1 MSKIAQRISKE
12 TGIPDLVEILAERIT
27 PTDLQ
32 SLMIEVYGRIAKRRI
47 PRKILADYVGH
58 RLTQPSRLNP
68 SKIIEWD
75 HVAFS
80 NLPKGFETIELSPTI
95 PLGSVSSIAPV
106 SQDWILTTIRN
117 TEVISDPT
125 NALALECAVR
135 RQKLTRKNPAD
146 NSTVNLACSHRVLR
160 AQRYQ
165 DPKALAHFR
174 LLSLCSAGR
183 DTGNFRF
190 EKASIA
196 EHVRFYRHAI
206 TQFIGH
212 HTPLRVT
219 FNDLSPGAVHADLLT
234 EIIDGLAKE
243 LPNTRVE
250 LEESKSTTRGYYQQ
264 FRFHIHAEHKGKW
277 VELVDGGD
285 TDWTRKLLNN
295 AKERLVTSGI
305 GSERLCETFASSSS

>member
-1 MSKIAQRISKE
+1 LSKIARRIGKE
-12 TGIPDLVEILAERIT
+12 TGIPDLVEILAERIP

-32 SLMIEVYGRIAKRRI
+32 SLLIEVYARIAKRHIPTRI
-47 PRKILADYVGH
+47 LSDFIGH
-58 RLTQPSRLNP
+58 RLTQPSKLNP
-68 SKIIEWD
+68 SRIIEWD
-75 HVAFS
+75 RVAFS
-80 NLPKGFETIELSPTI
+80 NLPKGFEAIELSPTT
-95 PLGSVSSIAPV
+95 PLGSVSSLAPV

-135 RQKLTRKNPAD
+135 RQKLTKRNPAD

-174 LLSLCSAGR
+174 LFSLCSAGR

-196 EHVRFYRHAI
+196 EHVRFYHHTI
-206 TQFIGH
+206 TQFIGYD
-212 HTPLRVT
+212 TLLRVT
-219 FNDLSPGAVHADLLT
+219 FNDLSPGAVHSDLLT
-234 EIIDGLAKE
+234 EIIDVLAKE

-250 LEESKSTTRGYYQQ
+250 LEESKINDSRILPTVPVPHPRGTQGQ
-264 FRFHIHAEHKGKW
+264 LG
-277 VELVDGGD
+277 
-285 TDWTRKLLNN
+285 
-295 AKERLVTSGI
+295 
-305 GSERLCETFASSSS
+305 